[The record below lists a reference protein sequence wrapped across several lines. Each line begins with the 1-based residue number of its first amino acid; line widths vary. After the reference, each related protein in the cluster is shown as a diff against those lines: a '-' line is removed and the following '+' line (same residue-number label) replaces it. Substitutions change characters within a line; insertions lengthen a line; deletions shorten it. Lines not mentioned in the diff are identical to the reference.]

1 MKGGVAMQTARVSR
15 WWPLV
20 VGVLVLLTSGAAA
33 QPPEEYTL
41 GPGDVLDIVVLGEP
55 TLTVTLTV
63 RPDGRISYPMLGELV
78 VAGLKPSELSGR
90 ITQGLSRYIRQPQVT
105 VSVRDARGRPF
116 VYLVGQVA
124 RPGAYEIQRGWTVVQ
139 AIASAGGVTPR
150 ADLRKSQLLRQN
162 QTIPVDLERV
172 LLRGE
177 AQEAPALEAGDV
189 VVVPESPL
197 RRVFVLGFVARPGAY
212 EIGEGA
218 RLHEAIS
225 LAGGPDRRAALES
238 VGVIRQEVA
247 PRGRVQTFDLL
258 RFLRS
263 ADASQNPVLQPG
275 DVVFVPET
283 RTPDWESVL
292 RGLSFIFTIP
302 FIRW

>member
-1 MKGGVAMQTARVSR
+1 MGRHGRA
-15 WWPLV
+15 W
-20 VGVLVLLTSGAAA
+20 GILVLAVLLLVPFGAGA
-33 QPPEEYTL
+33 QTPEEYTL
-41 GPGDVLDIVVLGEP
+41 GPGDVVDVVVLGEP
-55 TLTVTLTV
+55 TLTVTVTV
-63 RPDGRISYPMLGELV
+63 RPDGRISYPMLGEMV
-78 VAGLKPSELSGR
+78 VAGLKPGELADR
-90 ITQGLSRYIRQPQVT
+90 IRQGLARYIRQPQVT

-139 AIASAGGVTPR
+139 AVASAGGVTPR
-150 ADLRKSQLLRQN
+150 ADLRKSLLLRQN
-162 QTIPVDLERV
+162 QTLPLDLERV

-177 AQEAPALEAGDV
+177 AQEAPTLEGGDV

-197 RRVFVLGFVARPGAY
+197 RRVFVLGMVARPGVY
-212 EIGEGA
+212 EIPEGA

-225 LAGGPDRRAALES
+225 LAGGPDRRAALEA
-238 VGVIRQEVA
+238 VGVIRQDT
-247 PRGRVQTFDLL
+247 PQRGRLQTFDLL
-258 RFLRS
+258 RFLRG
-263 ADASQNPVLQPG
+263 ADLSQNPLVQPG

-283 RTPDWESVL
+283 RTPDWETVL

>member
-1 MKGGVAMQTARVSR
+1 MNTAGTWRT
-15 WWPLV
+15 WWALA
-20 VGVLVLLTSGAAA
+20 VGVLLLFASGAAA
-33 QPPEEYTL
+33 QVAEEYTL
-41 GPGDVLDIVVLGEP
+41 GPGDVVDVVVLGEP
-55 TLTVTLTV
+55 TLTVTVTV

-78 VAGLKPSELSGR
+78 VTGLKPSELAAR
-90 ITQGLSRYIRQPQVT
+90 IREGLSRYIRQPQVT
-105 VSVRDARGRPF
+105 VSVRDARARPL

-139 AIASAGGVTPR
+139 AIAFAGGVTPR
-150 ADLRKSQLLRQN
+150 ADLRKSQLLRGN
-162 QTIPVDLERV
+162 QAVSLDLERV

-177 AQEAPALEAGDV
+177 VQEALPLEAGDV
-189 VVVPESPL
+189 VVIPESPL

-212 EIGEGA
+212 EIAEGA

-238 VGVIRQEVA
+238 VGVIRQEAQV
-247 PRGRVQTFDLL
+247 RGGVQTFDLL
-258 RFLRS
+258 RFLRR

-292 RGLSFIFTIP
+292 RGLSFIFTFP

>member
-1 MKGGVAMQTARVSR
+1 LLLS
-15 WWPLV
+15 
-20 VGVLVLLTSGAAA
+20 VLALLTSAAAA
-33 QPPEEYTL
+33 QAPEEYTL
-41 GPGDVLDIVVLGEP
+41 GPGDVVDVVVLGEP
-55 TLTVTLTV
+55 TLTVTVTV
-63 RPDGRISYPMLGELV
+63 RPDGRISYPMLGELA
-78 VAGLKPSELSGR
+78 VAGLRASELAER
-90 ITQGLSRYIRQPQVT
+90 IAQGLSRYIRQPHVT
-105 VSVRDARGRPF
+105 VSVRDARARPF

-150 ADLRKSQLLRQN
+150 ADLRKSQLLRGN
-162 QTIPVDLERV
+162 RTVSLDLERV

-177 AQEAPALEAGDV
+177 AQEAPPLEAGDV

-197 RRVFVLGFVARPGAY
+197 RRVFVLGFVTRPGAY

-218 RLHEAIS
+218 RLHEAVS

-238 VGVIRQEVA
+238 VGIIRQEA
-247 PRGRVQTFDLL
+247 PPRGRVQTFDLL

-302 FIRW
+302 FVRW

>member
-1 MKGGVAMQTARVSR
+1 MERGRNARGWALLLS
-15 WWPLV
+15 
-20 VGVLVLLTSGAAA
+20 VLALLTSAAAA
-33 QPPEEYTL
+33 QAPEEYTL
-41 GPGDVLDIVVLGEP
+41 GPGDVVDVVVLGEP
-55 TLTVTLTV
+55 TLTVTVTV
-63 RPDGRISYPMLGELV
+63 RPDGRISYPMLGELA
-78 VAGLKPSELSGR
+78 VAGLRASELAER
-90 ITQGLSRYIRQPQVT
+90 IAQGLSRYIRQPHVT
-105 VSVRDARGRPF
+105 VSVRDARARPF

-150 ADLRKSQLLRQN
+150 ADLRKSQLLRGN
-162 QTIPVDLERV
+162 RTVSLDLERV

-177 AQEAPALEAGDV
+177 AQEAPPLEAGDV

-197 RRVFVLGFVARPGAY
+197 RRVFVLGFVTRPGAY

-218 RLHEAIS
+218 RLHEAVS

-238 VGVIRQEVA
+238 VGIIRQEA
-247 PRGRVQTFDLL
+247 PPRGRVQTFDLL

-302 FIRW
+302 FVRW

>member
-1 MKGGVAMQTARVSR
+1 MERGRNARGWALLLS
-15 WWPLV
+15 
-20 VGVLVLLTSGAAA
+20 VLALLTSAAAA
-33 QPPEEYTL
+33 QAPEEYTL
-41 GPGDVLDIVVLGEP
+41 GPGDVVDVVVLGEP
-55 TLTVTLTV
+55 TLTVTVTV
-63 RPDGRISYPMLGELV
+63 RPDGRISYPMLGELA
-78 VAGLKPSELSGR
+78 VAGLRASELAER
-90 ITQGLSRYIRQPQVT
+90 IAQGLSRYIRQPHVT
-105 VSVRDARGRPF
+105 VSVRDARARPF

-150 ADLRKSQLLRQN
+150 ADLRKSQLLRGN
-162 QTIPVDLERV
+162 RTVPLDLERV

-177 AQEAPALEAGDV
+177 AQEAPPLEAGDV

-197 RRVFVLGFVARPGAY
+197 RRVFVLGFVTRPGAY

-218 RLHEAIS
+218 RLHEAVS

-238 VGVIRQEVA
+238 VGIIRQEA
-247 PRGRVQTFDLL
+247 PPRGRVQTFDLL
-258 RFLRS
+258 RFLRN

-302 FIRW
+302 FVRW

>member
-1 MKGGVAMQTARVSR
+1 VKTAGRIRR
-15 WWPLV
+15 WWSLV
-20 VGVLVLLTSGAAA
+20 AGVFLLLASSAAA
-33 QPPEEYTL
+33 QAPEEYTL
-41 GPGDVLDIVVLGEP
+41 GPGDVVDVVVLGEP

-78 VAGLKPSELSGR
+78 VTGLKPSELAGR
-90 ITQGLSRYIRQPQVT
+90 IREGLSRYIRQPQVT
-105 VSVRDARGRPF
+105 VSVRDARARPF

-139 AIASAGGVTPR
+139 AVAFAGGVTPR
-150 ADLRKSQLLRQN
+150 ADLRKSQLLRGN
-162 QTIPVDLERV
+162 QAVAVDLERV

-177 AQEAPALEAGDV
+177 VQEAPALEAGDV
-189 VVVPESPL
+189 VVIPESPL

-212 EIGEGA
+212 EIAEGA

-238 VGVIRQEVA
+238 VGVIRQDLQ
-247 PRGRVQTFDLL
+247 PRGGVQTFDLL
-258 RFLRS
+258 RFLRG

-283 RTPDWESVL
+283 RTPDWEAVL
-292 RGLSFIFTIP
+292 RGLSFIFTFP